1 MRYSVQIFRYTLIC
15 RYIEFTVS
23 TTCRAKCCTC
33 TFADICDNFSNMF
46 ACNEINTLTCATG
59 LGHIDVVFDV
69 ALDVFGLELT
79 VV

>member
-1 MRYSVQIFRYTLIC
+1 MYVH
-15 RYIEFTVS
+15 VHVH
-23 TTCRAKCCTC
+23 AP
-33 TFADICDNFSNMF
+33 TFATTFLTCF
-46 ACNEINTLTCATG
+46 AHKGFNALTCAAG